1 MAIVLLLGGVA
12 LLVLPGLARRAGRL
26 LVPREWVRLCVVALV
41 TGAASFE
48 LGTLL
53 LAVPTVLRALGIQ
66 ALEAACE
73 RLAGPLAPTGGP
85 GGWSAAALA
94 VVFPILF
101 IMGARKATR
110 SCRRLWLE
118 PWVGEHTSFAG
129 LDLVVLPIDDVV
141 AISISGTT
149 QQVVVSR
156 GLCSLL
162 PPAQLAGVL
171 RHEAA
176 HLRFRHQRLL
186 IFAVAIDRS
195 FGFMPPVASSTY
207 ALRTA
212 LERWADESAAGAES
226 ESRRSLRQAL
236 LAVAQVRLD
245 SAVCAFSC
253 GGTVVERLS
262 ALERDP
268 PRPSVLPHTLVY
280 APGLIVGVGLAMSV
294 AGWAVETRVLALVS
308 ATCPI

>member
-1 MAIVLLLGGVA
+1 
-12 LLVLPGLARRAGRL
+12 
-26 LVPREWVRLCVVALV
+26 VPPAWNSAPFFSLRPQCWE
-41 TGAASFE
+41 
-48 LGTLL
+48 
-53 LAVPTVLRALGIQ
+53 AV
-66 ALEAACE
+66 CE
-73 RLAGPLAPTGGP
+73 RLAGPLAPTGGA
-85 GGWSAAALA
+85 GGWGAAVLA
-94 VVFPILF
+94 VVLPILF
-101 IMGARKATR
+101 LVGARSARR

-118 PWVGEHTSFAG
+118 PCVGEHTSFAG

-186 IFAVAIDRS
+186 ILAVAIDRS
-195 FGFMPPVASSTY
+195 FGFMPPVIRSTN

-212 LERWADESAAGAES
+212 LERWADESAAGAEC

-236 LAVAQVRLD
+236 LAVAQVRLN

-253 GGTVVERLS
+253 AGTVVERLS

-268 PRPSVLPHTLVY
+268 PRPPVLPHALVY
-280 APGLIVGVGLAMSV
+280 APGLIVGAGLAMSV
-294 AGWAVETRVLALVS
+294 AGWAVETPVLALAS
-308 ATCPI
+308 ATCPL